1 MAYPFIGE
9 IRIVG
14 FNFNPKSWAP
24 CDGRLLPIAQ
34 NAALFSLLGTTYGGD
49 GTATFALPN
58 LQDRVPMH
66 PGQGPGLIGH
76 QLGEASGIAEV
87 TLFPSEMPSHNHG
100 VTMTSAGGEDAT
112 AEGQI
117 LGAAQYYGAPS
128 ALVPME
134 PDALPVAGGS
144 QPHNNLMPYQVLNY
158 VIALQGVVPTRP

>member
-1 MAYPFIGE
+1 MANPFIGE

-14 FNFNPKSWAP
+14 FNFNPQAWAP

-34 NAALFSLLGTTYGGD
+34 YSALFSLLGTTYGGD
-49 GTATFALPN
+49 GKVNFALPN

-66 PGQGPGLIGH
+66 PGQGPGLTRH
-76 QLGEASGIAEV
+76 DLGEAAGSAQV
-87 TLFPSEMPSHNHG
+87 TVLSSEMPMHNHG
-100 VTMTSAGGEDAT
+100 VTMTSAGGEDST
-112 AEGQI
+112 AAGQI

-134 PDALPVAGGS
+134 PDALPLAGGS

-158 VIALQGVVPTRP
+158 VIALQGVFPQRP